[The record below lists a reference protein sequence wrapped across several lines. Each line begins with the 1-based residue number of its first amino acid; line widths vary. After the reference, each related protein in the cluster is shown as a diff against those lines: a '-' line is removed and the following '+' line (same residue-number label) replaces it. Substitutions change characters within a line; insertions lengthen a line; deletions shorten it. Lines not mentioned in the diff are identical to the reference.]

1 MDPQVGEVTRLLQ
14 KWRTGDRDAENQL
27 FKLVMPDLRRLARCY
42 TSRERPDQILQPS
55 ALVNRCVPLGGTQPD
70 LRFCVPNN
78 ETAIVT
84 EKVATPI
91 LTLCLFL

>member
-1 MDPQVGEVTRLLQ
+1 M
-14 KWRTGDRDAENQL
+14 
-27 FKLVMPDLRRLARCY
+27 
-42 TSRERPDQILQPS
+42 ILQPS

-91 LTLCLFL
+91 LTLCLFLQTAW